1 MNILLTGATGLIGT
15 SLTEYLRLKGHRI
28 IPLVRRERPSGPE
41 ASWNIDKQLIHIPDT
56 LQIDAAIHLA
66 GAPLA
71 RFPWT
76 LKYRQQI
83 LQSREAGTQLLA
95 NTLSKL
101 KHRPDT
107 LISASAIGIYGD
119 RDDTRLD
126 ETARAGTGFLAD
138 VCSRWEAGAQPAY
151 AAGMRVIFLRSGLV
165 LSKDGGLLRTILPFF
180 RWGLGAVLGSGQ
192 QIQSWIDIHDQ
203 IRAIEF
209 ILGNRE
215 ISGAVN
221 LTSPEPVTNRE
232 FSKLLGQT
240 LRRPVMFRAP
250 AGILRTFGG
259 LMIREMVLSSA
270 RVEPLVLKNAGF
282 DFHYPRLKDSFDR
295 LFTPERSKA

>member
-1 MNILLTGATGLIGT
+1 MAVIGGGPAGASAAREAATRGLTVLLFDHAHPRRKACGGGLPVKGIEAMDVPVEV
-15 SLTEYLRLKGHRI
+15 TERAMETIVYRYRNRVLRVRVNKGR
-28 IPLVRRERPSGPE
+28 LVRRDVWDHYLFR
-41 ASWNIDKQLIHIPDT
+41 
-56 LQIDAAIHLA
+56 
-66 GAPLA
+66 
-71 RFPWT
+71 
-76 LKYRQQI
+76 
-83 LQSREAGTQLLA
+83 
-95 NTLSKL
+95 
-101 KHRPDT
+101 
-107 LISASAIGIYGD
+107 
-119 RDDTRLD
+119 
-126 ETARAGTGFLAD
+126 RA
-138 VCSRWEAGAQPAY
+138 VEAGAQPAY